1 MFKNGVHVEPLN
13 RATKIPPVRSSVA
26 HTALPRLSPL
36 QLGAFVVLP
45 VMFLNALQT
54 IPLKNVDVRPPAALR
69 AAQRVLPAAKT
80 VQLGS
85 E

>member
-1 MFKNGVHVEPLN
+1 
-13 RATKIPPVRSSVA
+13 
-26 HTALPRLSPL
+26 
-36 QLGAFVVLP
+36 
-45 VMFLNALQT
+45 MFLNALQT
-54 IPLKNVDVRPPAALR
+54 VPLKNVDVRPPAALR